1 MAAPT
6 PRVQCQCVDPGILA
20 RTPGSSVGAS
30 AALLICL
37 IAASTDASRGAC
49 RAPAHSADDSNPV
62 FETIRTQRREKG
74 RRLWACQAQ
83 WGRGERPT
91 ERRQRRVT
99 TRLPFG
105 LHFSPRTHPIPTEKP
120 TGITTESVYPQN
132 PEILH
137 THTSHPVSF
146 R

>member
-6 PRVQCQCVDPGILA
+6 PRVQCQCVDPGIVA

-83 WGRGERPT
+83 WGGASVRPND
-91 ERRQRRVT
+91 VSDV
-99 TRLPFG
+99 RLPCA